1 MQSFPNNRFAR
12 LRHEQAGPH
21 TVTTTLLGATATAG
35 DALVGN
41 SVIADI
47 AKTDP
52 ARAQLIMSRM
62 RELIAHNDAVMSW
75 LEADP
80 AHAAQFAA
88 DPLAAVREAIPD
100 LPANFFAGW
109 RAAGDSG

>member
-35 DALVGN
+35 DALAGN

-52 ARAQLIMSRM
+52 ARAELITNRM
-62 RELIAHNDAVMSW
+62 QQLIAHNDAVMAW

-80 AHAAQFAA
+80 SHATQFAQ
-88 DPLAAVREAIPD
+88 DPVTALRQVIPD
-100 LPANFFAGW
+100 LPADFFDGWGPAGQ
-109 RAAGDSG
+109 SG